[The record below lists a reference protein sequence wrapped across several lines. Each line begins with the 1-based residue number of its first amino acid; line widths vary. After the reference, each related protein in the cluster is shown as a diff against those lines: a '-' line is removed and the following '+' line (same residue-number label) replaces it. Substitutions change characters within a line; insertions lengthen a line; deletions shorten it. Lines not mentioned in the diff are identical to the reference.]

1 MSLWR
6 APASCDEKSRSSSG
20 LRRSR
25 VFLLTLPHLA
35 HASRVSGG
43 CEAAREAQRQ
53 RAIRQSQARGSEG
66 RASASKLPVEA
77 SLLDYRP
84 TWLTGLHQ
92 KVSGWTG
99 HQHHGS
105 SAGRDSRR
113 GKGRPQPS
121 TYLSIAELG
130 KPYGVSPQR
139 LQADREEGL
148 SPQRVEDVGTSEG
161 RSVMGRIA
169 GYPVRLKAADFPR
182 ARRGGSSQQGRQ
194 VGVNGR

>member
-1 MSLWR
+1 MI
-6 APASCDEKSRSSSG
+6 
-20 LRRSR
+20 
-25 VFLLTLPHLA
+25 LLTLPHLA

-43 CEAAREAQRQ
+43 CEAAREAERQ
-53 RAIRQSQARGSEG
+53 RATRQLQARGSEG

-113 GKGRPQPS
+113 GKGRARPF
-121 TYLSIAELG
+121 THLLIAELG
-130 KPYGVSPQR
+130 KPYGVSQEG

-148 SPQRVEDVGTSEG
+148 NPQRVEDVGGSQG
-161 RSVMGRIA
+161 RPVMDRIA
-169 GYPVRLKAADFPR
+169 GHPVRRKAADFPR
-182 ARRGGSSQQGRQ
+182 ARRGGSSQEGRQ